1 MYVLTTNYS
10 LLCTDA
16 DALLLLLLLF
26 LLILLPVLVSH
37 PLCNLSV
44 ALAEAERDA
53 RASFMAFNC
62 FSASCNLLFKLLSM
76 DRCRRCTDF
85 ASPESMAN
93 SRAVF
98 PVVDATVRSP
108 PLDSN
113 SSTVLWWWPL
123 TASCNAVQPVF
134 WEEVV
139 QVGGGGGRG
148 RGKRMIMTMRE
159 TVTIKSEAP
168 R

>member
-1 MYVLTTNYS
+1 
-10 LLCTDA
+10 
-16 DALLLLLLLF
+16 
-26 LLILLPVLVSH
+26 
-37 PLCNLSV
+37 
-44 ALAEAERDA
+44 
-53 RASFMAFNC
+53 
-62 FSASCNLLFKLLSM
+62 
-76 DRCRRCTDF
+76 
-85 ASPESMAN
+85 MAN

-139 QVGGGGGRG
+139 QVGGGGR
-148 RGKRMIMTMRE
+148 KRERKE
-159 TVTIKSEAP
+159 DDNDNDNEGDVTIKSEAP